1 MRQEDPGIN
10 MMNKSKFFPEIALYG
25 LAFLAALGIRLASLG
40 QSFLTNPEAAWAL
53 QALHLAQG
61 THPEIGAQPGLVLV
75 TGSLFFLFGSSEFI
89 ARLAPAVVGSLLI
102 FSPLLFRN
110 RLGKPAAIMLAF
122 ALAFDPGLVAMSRQ
136 VDGHILALAC
146 TIFGLGFLNDRKPA
160 GFGIFLGLAFLV
172 GTPVWL
178 GWAALLLAGLIFLV
192 LRPKHPESAGIGGAE
207 TVLEPPQYSSIF
219 KKSMIW
225 LAGTV
230 FFAGTF
236 FFIEPKALSGA
247 GTGLVTFFSG
257 FSGANGVPF
266 SQILAGLF
274 FYEPFPL
281 ILAVFAS
288 IRSLVIKKR
297 TDQFLA
303 LAWLLSFVLVSAY
316 PGRQVGDLIWVTVPM
331 WALASSLLGQ
341 VFGSMMPTR
350 LEYSEAVLTIVLVV
364 SAWLNFIAAM
374 SLQLAD
380 ATGHWVLIVFMAFF
394 LGAAVVLLTW
404 GWNWKTALRGMGL
417 GVCSLLVI
425 FTLSAALKAAGQ
437 GPRLEQELWLTG
449 PNFKEAHLLVKS
461 AGDFSVW
468 NTNDPTSLDLTVV
481 HGSPALQ
488 WLFRNFTKTD
498 FIDNLPAN
506 ATPSMAVTPEQTTLS
521 LPGQYTGQSFVTELA
536 PTWSKLTATDW
547 IKWMI
552 FRQAPLEKATV
563 VLWVKSNLFPG
574 SADFNTKRTP

>member
-1 MRQEDPGIN
+1 MKQEVPGIT
-10 MMNKSKFFPEIALYG
+10 MMNKSKFFPEYALYS

-40 QSFLTNPEAAWAL
+40 QSFLTNPEAGWAL

-61 THPEIGAQPGLVLV
+61 THPEIGAQPGLVLL
-75 TGSLFFLFGSSEFI
+75 TGSLFFLFGSSAFI
-89 ARLAPAVVGSLLI
+89 ARLAPAVVGSLLA

-110 RLGKPAAIMLAF
+110 RLGKPATIILAF

-136 VDGHILALAC
+136 VDGHILALAF
-146 TIFGLGFLNDRKPA
+146 TVFGLGFLNDRKPA

-192 LRPKHPESAGIGGAE
+192 LRPKHPKTAGILDVE
-207 TVLEPPQYSSIF
+207 TELELPEYSGIF

-230 FFAGTF
+230 FFAGTLF
-236 FFIEPKALSGA
+236 FMEPKALSGA
-247 GTGLVTFFSG
+247 GTGLVTFFTG
-257 FSGANGVPF
+257 FSGMNGVPF

-288 IRSLVIKKR
+288 IRSLINKKR
-297 TDQFLA
+297 ADQFLA
-303 LAWLLSFVLVSAY
+303 LAWLISLILVSAY
-316 PGRQVGDLIWVTVPM
+316 PGRQVGDLIWVDVPM
-331 WALASSLLGQ
+331 WALTASLLAQ
-341 VFGSMMPTR
+341 VFGSKLPKK
-350 LEYSEAVLTIVLVV
+350 LEFSEAVLTIVLLV

-374 SLQLAD
+374 SSQFAD

-394 LGAAVVLLTW
+394 LGAAVILLTW
-404 GWNWKTALRGMGL
+404 GWSWKIAMRGVGL
-417 GVCSLLVI
+417 GFCSLLVI
-425 FTLSAALKAAGQ
+425 FTLSAAFKAAGQ
-437 GPRLEQELWLTG
+437 GPRPEQELWLTG
-449 PNFKEAHLLVKS
+449 PDFKEADLLVKT
-461 AGDFSVW
+461 AGDYSLW
-468 NTNDPTSLDLTVV
+468 NTNNPTALDLTVV
-481 HGSPALQ
+481 NGSPALQ

-498 FIDNLPAN
+498 FEDNLPAD
-506 ATPSMAVTPEQTTLS
+506 AAPSMVVTPEQATLS

-536 PTWSKLTATDW
+536 PTWSKLTASDW

-552 FRQAPLEKATV
+552 FRQAPLEKTTV
-563 VLWVKSNLFPG
+563 VLWVKSDLFPG
-574 SADFNTKRTP
+574 SIDFNLKRTP